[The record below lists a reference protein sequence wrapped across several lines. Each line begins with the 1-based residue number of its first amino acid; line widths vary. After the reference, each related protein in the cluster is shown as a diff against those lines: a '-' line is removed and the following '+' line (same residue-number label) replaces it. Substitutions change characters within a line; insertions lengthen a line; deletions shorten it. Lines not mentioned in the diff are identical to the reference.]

1 MFTGAH
7 RPDAGPRPPRR
18 NGPQGIPISLQ
29 TNALVNRDARY
40 SYTDTPTELQR
51 PKFQRSSS
59 PANSMI
65 DESPTRAPGD
75 SFLHPKEQT
84 QNGPLALKKMLVS
97 NSKTPSDLEP
107 PKELHPALY
116 APLAQPT
123 KSSEEAQLTD
133 VRQPAGPLPNKIDE
147 QTTSPTY
154 NSAYTQRAT
163 DPTRATSNVVHGH
176 TFYNPDSLAGPNVA
190 LENHRPGQVSHPNA
204 MVDPKWKHGLCEI
217 DTLCCAGLFCPCVLY
232 GKTQYRLSR
241 RDQKQDPTDLLS
253 YGPVNGSCG
262 TMAAACGLQCR
273 LFLVQIPGTMS
284 KLSQGSWPQSNER
297 DCAKCIN
304 YKGM

>member
-1 MFTGAH
+1 MLTAAH

-18 NGPQGIPISLQ
+18 NVPQGIPISLQ

-40 SYTDTPTELQR
+40 SYTDTPAELRR
-51 PKFQRSSS
+51 PNFQRSSS
-59 PANSMI
+59 PVNSMI
-65 DESPTRAPGD
+65 DESPTRAPDD
-75 SFLHPKEQT
+75 SFSHQREQS
-84 QNGPLALKKMLVS
+84 QNGQLPVKKILLS
-97 NSKTPSDLEP
+97 NSNTPYDLEP
-107 PKELHPALY
+107 PHDLHPALY

-133 VRQPAGPLPNKIDE
+133 IRQQAGPLPNKLDE
-147 QTTSPTY
+147 QTTSPIY
-154 NSAYTQRAT
+154 NSAYTQRET
-163 DPTRATSNVVHGH
+163 DPIRAPSNVVHGH

-204 MVDPKWKHGLCEI
+204 MVDPEWKHGLCEI

-253 YGPVNGSCG
+253 YGPFNGSCG
-262 TMAAACGLQCR
+262 VMTATCGLQCR
-273 LFLVQIPGTMS
+273 FSCVQIPESLS
-284 KLSQGSWPQSNER
+284 KLSQGSWPRSNER
-297 DCAKCIN
+297 DCAKRIS
-304 YKGM
+304 